1 MCKSEFEKKLA
12 DIPEA
17 EADNMDNAMIA
28 DAAAQDDGTFVSF
41 GDFKT
46 LMDYNGKLS
55 LRIPRSLHMKLV
67 EDAKLEGISLNQY
80 ALYKLSH

>member
-1 MCKSEFEKKLA
+1 MRKSEFEKKLA
-12 DIPEA
+12 GLPEA
-17 EADNMDNAMIA
+17 QADEIDNAMIA
-28 DAAAQDDGTFVSF
+28 DSAAQDDGACVSL